1 MKAIAMV
8 GYGDVDVLKE
18 MDLPEPSPGRG
29 EVLVRVRAVALN
41 HLDLWTRKGMVGHT
55 HEFPHIL
62 GSDVAGVV
70 EEVGDGVEDMRPGD
84 EVVLAPAKSC
94 GVCEMC
100 ALGEDNLCPHYS
112 ILGEHINGGYVEYMV
127 IERKYV
133 FRKPKGL
140 SFVEAAAVPLASLT
154 AYNALIRRGNL
165 RPTET
170 VLIMSAGGGVGSFA
184 VQIAKNVVGA
194 RVITTVGSEWKVEK
208 ARRLGADRV
217 INWRKEDI
225 PQVIRK
231 EFGRVDMVLDHTGS
245 MHLDGLIKATRWG
258 GRIVMY
264 GATSGY
270 DARIDLRH
278 IFYRQVSLIGSTM
291 GRRGDLYLIWR
302 LVEMGKIRP
311 VVDSVFPFT
320 QEGVREAH
328 RKLESGQV
336 FGKVVI
342 SME

>member
-1 MKAIAMV
+1 MRAIAMMD
-8 GYGDVDVLKE
+8 YGDVDVLKE
-18 MDLPEPSPGRG
+18 INLPKPSPGKG
-29 EVLVRVRAVALN
+29 EVLVRVKAVALN
-41 HLDLWTRKGMVGHT
+41 HLDLWTRRGMVGHT

-62 GSDVAGVV
+62 GSDIAGVV
-70 EEVGDGVEDMRPGD
+70 EEVGEGVSDLKPGD

-100 ALGEDNLCPHYS
+100 TLGEDNLCPHYS
-112 ILGEHINGGYVEYMV
+112 ILGEHVDGGYVEYLA

-133 FRKPKGL
+133 FRKVEGL
-140 SFVEAAAVPLASLT
+140 SFVEAAAIPLAALT
-154 AYNALIRRGNL
+154 AYNALIRKGNL
-165 RPTET
+165 QPTET
-170 VLIMSAGGGVGSFA
+170 ILIMSAGGGVGSLA

-194 RVITTVGSEWKVEK
+194 RVITTVGSDWKVEK
-208 ARRLGADRV
+208 ALHLGADRV

-225 PQVIRK
+225 LEVIKK

-245 MHLDGLIKATRWG
+245 MHIEKLIRVTRWG

-270 DARIDLRH
+270 DARVDLRH

-291 GRRGDLYLIWR
+291 GRRGDLFRIWR
-302 LVEMGKIRP
+302 LVDMGKIKP

-320 QEGVREAH
+320 EEGVREAH